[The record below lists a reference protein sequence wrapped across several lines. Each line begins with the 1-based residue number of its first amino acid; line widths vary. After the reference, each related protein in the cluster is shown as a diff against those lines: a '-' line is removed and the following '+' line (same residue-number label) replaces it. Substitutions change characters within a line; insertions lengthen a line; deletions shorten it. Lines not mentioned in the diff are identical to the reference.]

1 VQPGTL
7 QHFSNTSSIAVKGR
21 GAKVWDRVCN
31 WRLATRHGAAVR
43 FDFVLRD
50 HADEVHRQV
59 EADANPVER
68 ARRRGFSPA
77 RVYREQFQPHPRR
90 ERMFIGSLAFFA
102 GFGGARVVTHAIR
115 AGVGP
120 FHDLALGGRHLHH
133 LVFGIG
139 GLLGTGY
146 LWLLLVGTDVQK
158 GRRPYRATAAAYGL
172 ASALTLDELALWL
185 NLEDVYWAR
194 QGRESVDA
202 VAIFG
207 SVLSVGLWG
216 GPFLRGLA
224 RELRKLR

>member
-1 VQPGTL
+1 MADGGVRKW
-7 QHFSNTSSIAVKGR
+7 S
-21 GAKVWDRVCN
+21 
-31 WRLATRHGAAVR
+31 LATCPGSAVR
-43 FDFVLRD
+43 FSAVWRKRQISFSSQGIDQT
-50 HADEVHRQV
+50 DEVSRQ
-59 EADANPVER
+59 ANPDDNPLHR

-90 ERMFIGSLAFFA
+90 ERMLIGSLTFFA
-102 GFGGARVVTHAIR
+102 GFGSARAVTHAVR

-120 FHDLALGGRHLHH
+120 FHNLTVGGRHLHH

-146 LWLLLVGTDVQK
+146 LWLVLIGTDVEK
-158 GRRPYRATAAAYGL
+158 GGKASRATAAAYGI

-194 QGRESVDA
+194 KGRVSVDA
-202 VAIFG
+202 AAIFG

-216 GPFLRGLA
+216 GPFFRGLA
-224 RELRKLR
+224 REVKKLR